1 MPSHYTEK
9 PGYSFPGTV
18 PKQALEFFRGK
29 DLKIP
34 AFHHLDVFRKQHVAA
49 FTVSKAMQGDIL
61 VDVQQSLDK
70 SLAEGKTY
78 RHFAAQLTPTLQAKG
93 WWGRKEMVDPKTGE
107 TVEVELGSPRRLK
120 TIYRTNLRTA
130 RSAGA
135 WDRIQRTKK
144 THPFL
149 IYELGPSEN
158 HRPEH
163 VAWKGTLLP
172 ADDPWWDTHYGPNG
186 WGCKCRARQ
195 ISKAEADRLGGPTP
209 RPPLDP
215 VQWTNKRTGETS
227 MVPRGIDPG
236 WDYNPGKVR
245 QSLTST
251 PPPPP
256 VNPNAIQ
263 ILDET
268 AMDRQITPASGSN
281 PGGMFRGRDGVTR
294 YIKHYEDPTQAYS
307 EAVANRIYRELGFDA
322 PNSALVRRSNGKLSF
337 AGELIEGRTLQRAG
351 LTKARAEKALQG
363 FAADVWLANWDAA
376 GLNLDN
382 MMVAGS
388 KIARIDQ
395 GGSLL
400 FRARA
405 GRKPLERLRSLS
417 EWEGFA
423 SGGRNPAYARIFE
436 KAGIT
441 EADELGRKM
450 LTRIT
455 NIKALGRRT
464 RNFADLVPKVE
475 GVSEDDRK
483 AILSLLRKRAKLLQ
497 DEIAPRIRA
506 SLRAPAG
513 QSSVEAE
520 FIRRMGSRY
529 NSMKRKALSKANRS
543 GTARHG
549 TTDAELTSIYSY
561 TTSDG
566 TWGYGPLNEALRS
579 DSPTRHARFKPYK
592 ETLKAALAKLPDYR
606 GHVRRGTTLP
616 ADVWSRYR
624 VGEITPP
631 DAFLSSSRGNGWS
644 GDHRFVIESLHGKR
658 VERFSAYESEQEVL
672 FAADS
677 TFRVVSIE
685 PRSGGGFNID
695 MKEIEPS
702 AQNRAKPAWK
712 PSPADLRF
720 IEEARQLHRENDA
733 AVERGDLVPA
743 SLRRKVDDQV
753 KTHAVLSDPENPATK
768 LYHKSYDEITDQI
781 GDQID

>member
-49 FTVSKAMQGDIL
+49 FTVAKAMQGDIL
-61 VDVQQSLDK
+61 VDIQQAIDK
-70 SLAEGKTY
+70 ALAEGKTF
-78 RHFAAQLTPTLQAKG
+78 RKFAAEIAPTLQAKG
-93 WWGRKEMVDPKTGE
+93 WWGRQEMVDPKTGE

-130 RSAGA
+130 RAAGA

-163 VAWKGTLLP
+163 VAWKGTMLP

-195 ISKAEADRLGGPTP
+195 ISKAEADRLGGPTA

-215 VQWTNKRTGETS
+215 VQWTNNRTGETS

-245 QSLTST
+245 QSLTAT

-256 VNPNAIQ
+256 VDPNAIP

-268 AMDRQITPASGSN
+268 AMDRQITPQAGSN

-294 YIKHYEDPTQAYS
+294 YVKHYDDPTQAYS
-307 EAVANRIYRELGFDA
+307 EAVANRIYRELGFEA
-322 PNSALVRRSNGKLSF
+322 PNSALIRRSNGKLSF

-351 LTKARAEKALQG
+351 LTKARADKALQG

-450 LTRIT
+450 LTRIA

-475 GVSEDDRK
+475 GVSEDDRM
-483 AILSLLRKRAKLLQ
+483 AILNLLRNRARLLQ
-497 DEIAPRIRA
+497 NEVAPRIRA
-506 SLRAPAG
+506 ALRQQRPSTLPAH
-513 QSSVEAE
+513 EAE
-520 FIRRMGSRY
+520 FIRQMGTRY
-529 NSMKRKALSKANRS
+529 QSMRRQALSRARRS
-543 GTARHG
+543 GADRHG
-549 TTDAELTSIYSY
+549 MSDAELTAVYAY

-566 TWGYGPLNEALRS
+566 SWGYGPLNRALRS
-579 DSPTRHARFKPYK
+579 TDRARRARMQAYK
-592 ETLKAALAKLPDYR
+592 DTLKSALAKLPDYR
-606 GHVRRGTTLP
+606 GQVRRGTTLP
-616 ADVWSRYR
+616 SDVFARYR
-624 VGEITPP
+624 EGQIAPP
-631 DAFLSSSRGNGWS
+631 DGFLSSSRGEGWS
-644 GDHRFVIESLHGKR
+644 GDHKFVIESLHGKR
-658 VERFSAYESEQEVL
+658 VEQFSAYESEREVL

-677 TFRVVSIE
+677 LPLTRRFR
-685 PRSGGGFNID
+685 
-695 MKEIEPS
+695 
-702 AQNRAKPAWK
+702 
-712 PSPADLRF
+712 
-720 IEEARQLHRENDA
+720 
-733 AVERGDLVPA
+733 
-743 SLRRKVDDQV
+743 
-753 KTHAVLSDPENPATK
+753 
-768 LYHKSYDEITDQI
+768 Y
-781 GDQID
+781 